1 MNKSQKKQL
10 GRILGALILFIAALV
25 FNHSVKPVW
34 WLGLLIM
41 AIPYLLIGYD
51 VLYKALRRIVRGEV
65 FDESLLMTV
74 ASLGALVLCLVEK
87 NADEA
92 HEAAAIMIFY
102 QVGELFQSIAVG
114 KSRNSVSAL
123 LDMMPEFAN
132 VEENGE
138 LKQVAPEEVQ
148 VGRKSWSFLRYL
160 YRIRKVSG

>member
-74 ASLGALVLCLVEK
+74 AS
-87 NADEA
+87 
-92 HEAAAIMIFY
+92 
-102 QVGELFQSIAVG
+102 
-114 KSRNSVSAL
+114 
-123 LDMMPEFAN
+123 
-132 VEENGE
+132 
-138 LKQVAPEEVQ
+138 
-148 VGRKSWSFLRYL
+148 
-160 YRIRKVSG
+160 